1 MRRLAMAGTVLL
13 GAAALVALLPSTAAR
28 ACGGFFCGPPP
39 NQFDFPVAQTAE
51 NVLFAMD
58 RDPSGKFRLEAHV
71 QIFYTGPADRFSWV
85 VPVDSQPV
93 IGVGSDAVFSALLNA
108 TQPRF
113 QLRWQTVGICK
124 NDGRGV
130 GNGAPG
136 TSAPSS
142 AGSGGSSG
150 SSDPGSGV
158 NVAFRGD
165 VGPYDAAVIKSTNLE
180 DPQPLLDWLAENGYL
195 VTPDGAR
202 LIAEYVKEDK
212 YFVAIRLL
220 SEKGVN
226 EIQPLV
232 MTFVGPGP
240 CVPLKRTSVAAI
252 RDLKVN
258 LWVLADQRVVPDNFY
273 EIVINEARIDW
284 FGGGSNYDELVKAAA
299 DEAGGNAFTTEY
311 AGPTAMLARTLYQPG
326 SYDLTAVRAAQDPVT
341 ALNGLF
347 GFPRTAALLNVMRIH
362 VPLPDAL
369 AKMGVTEIQFY
380 NQLAVYWQQ
389 NQADFKPFSGE
400 AFANDLE
407 KRIVEPLRKAQALM
421 DSHPKLTRLSTFISP
436 EEMKVD
442 PTFVMNASLAD
453 VPAVREA
460 TAYRVCGNQEYS
472 VCEAP
477 VRLELRDGQAIWFRP
492 AAPQPV
498 CNGGPGT
505 YARNQLDAMPAMAV
519 GWARG
524 AAGDGQRRFDKTD
537 QIRQAVVRHN
547 VAAAQGDALPGGPTG
562 GVPWTNPDGKTSSG
576 SGCDVTGGGG
586 TGAGGLPAELG
597 ALGLLAA
604 ALIWRRSRRGPRGP
618 RS

>member
-1 MRRLAMAGTVLL
+1 MAGTVLM
-13 GAAALVALLPSTAAR
+13 GAAALATLPSPAAR

-58 RDPSGKFRLEAHV
+58 RDASGKFRLEAHV

-85 VPVDSQPV
+85 VPVDSAPT
-93 IGVGSDAVFSALLNA
+93 IDVGSDAVFSALLNA

-113 QLRWQTVGICK
+113 QLRWQTVGTCK
-124 NDGRGV
+124 SDGRGFPS
-130 GNGAPG
+130 GAAPSAPG
-136 TSAPSS
+136 AS
-142 AGSGGSSG
+142 AGTGGSTG
-150 SSDPGSGV
+150 SADPNSGV
-158 NVAFRGD
+158 SVSFRGD
-165 VGPYDAAVIKSTNLE
+165 VGPYDAAVIKSTNLD
-180 DPQPLLDWLAENGYL
+180 DPQPLLDWLASNGYL
-195 VTPDGAR
+195 VTPEGSR

-212 YFVAIRLL
+212 HFVAIRLL

-232 MTFVGPGP
+232 MRFVGPGP
-240 CVPLKRTSVAAI
+240 CVPLKLTSVAAI

-284 FGGGSNYDELVKAAA
+284 FQAGSNYEDLVKAAA

-326 SYDLTAVRAAQDPVT
+326 SYDLTAVRAAQDPVA

-347 GFPRTAALLNVMRIH
+347 GFPRTSALLNVLRIH

-369 AKMGVTEIQFY
+369 ARMGVTESQFY
-380 NQLAVYWQQ
+380 NQLALYWQQ
-389 NQADFKPFSGE
+389 NQADFKPFSAE

-407 KRIVEPLRKAQALM
+407 KRIVDPLRKAQELM
-421 DSHPKLTRLSTFISP
+421 DRHPKLTRLATFISP
-436 EEMKVD
+436 DEMKVD
-442 PTFVMNASLAD
+442 PTFVMNASLPD
-453 VPAVREA
+453 VPAVRQA
-460 TAYRVCGNQEYS
+460 TAFRVCGNQEYN

-477 VRLELRDGQAIWFRP
+477 VRLELSDGQALWFRP
-492 AAPQPV
+492 SSPPPV
-498 CNGGPGT
+498 CNGSPGT
-505 YARNQLDAMPAMAV
+505 YGRTQLDGMPAMAV
-519 GWARG
+519 GWARS
-524 AAGDGQRRFDKTD
+524 AAGDGQRRWDKSEE
-537 QIRQAVVRHN
+537 IRQAVIRHN
-547 VAAAQGDALPGGPTG
+547 TAVAGRNPLPGGPSG
-562 GVPWTNPDGKTSSG
+562 GIPWTNPDGKTSSG
-576 SGCDVTGGGG
+576 SGCDVSGS
-586 TGAGGLPAELG
+586 GGLPAELG

-604 ALIWRRSRRGPRGP
+604 GLIWRRSRRGRKGP